1 MSRNRYTL
9 FACYFGYITQAII
22 NSLLPLLFV
31 TLQHQFRLSVSQIG
45 FMVSY
50 NFIMQILVDLFAAKY
65 ADRIGYRR
73 CMIWAHITA
82 AVGIAGLG
90 FFPFVLPDPYIGL
103 LVCVTISAMGGGL
116 IEALVGPI
124 VQALPLE
131 RKESAIGILH
141 SFYCWGHA
149 GVVIFTT
156 LFFQLAGTENWR
168 LLCALWAVIP
178 AAKEF
183 GVSYMN
189 LCKDLLALV
198 GEVLPQPKSAVRR
211 GSYIVYYKESEN
223 IEDMLTYI
231 GAVLSSL
238 EMMNIKIE
246 KDIKNR
252 VNRRMNC
259 DNANMDKTLNASLS
273 QVADIKYIFEQKSE
287 SFLPEE
293 LYQVAKLRLENP
305 EMSLRE
311 LCESVEPPL
320 SRSGM
325 NHRLKKISEIANNI
339 RNGKI

>member
-1 MSRNRYTL
+1 MS
-9 FACYFGYITQAII
+9 
-22 NSLLPLLFV
+22 
-31 TLQHQFRLSVSQIG
+31 
-45 FMVSY
+45 
-50 NFIMQILVDLFAAKY
+50 FAANLK
-65 ADRIGYRR
+65 DEL
-73 CMIWAHITA
+73 CKD
-82 AVGIAGLG
+82 V
-90 FFPFVLPDPYIGL
+90 P
-103 LVCVTISAMGGGL
+103 
-116 IEALVGPI
+116 E
-124 VQALPLE
+124 E
-131 RKESAIGILH
+131 ESAIHALLYGFLIFSHKFNADEISFSVVHEPTARLFAEALATHCGISAKIIFHERARGTLYKV
-141 SFYCWGHA
+141 SVEKASERRKVLEAFYHMPKEP
-149 GVVIFTT
+149 T
-156 LFFQLAGTENWR
+156 LRINRANIENEEDFPYFLR
-168 LLCALWAVIP
+168 GAYLVCGSLTDPNKEYHL
-178 AAKEF
+178 EF

>member
-1 MSRNRYTL
+1 MS
-9 FACYFGYITQAII
+9 
-22 NSLLPLLFV
+22 
-31 TLQHQFRLSVSQIG
+31 
-45 FMVSY
+45 
-50 NFIMQILVDLFAAKY
+50 FAANLK
-65 ADRIGYRR
+65 DEL
-73 CMIWAHITA
+73 CKD
-82 AVGIAGLG
+82 V
-90 FFPFVLPDPYIGL
+90 P
-103 LVCVTISAMGGGL
+103 
-116 IEALVGPI
+116 E
-124 VQALPLE
+124 E
-131 RKESAIGILH
+131 ESAIHALLYGFLIFSHKFNADEISFSVVHEPTARLFAEALATHCGISAKIIFHERARGTLYKV
-141 SFYCWGHA
+141 SVEKASERRKVLEAFYHMPKEP
-149 GVVIFTT
+149 T
-156 LFFQLAGTENWR
+156 LRINRANIENEED
-168 LLCALWAVIP
+168 IP
-178 AAKEF
+178 YFLRGAYLVCGSLTDPNKEYHLEF